1 MKTFFN
7 LIQEVQKPGLCHH
20 CGGCVTFC
28 TAINYGALELDENG
42 RPRYSD
48 IEKCIECGICHS
60 ICPEVAELDEEMKR
74 QLSWSAPIGRV
85 IETTVARAK
94 DPEVLAHG
102 TDGGVVTALLLH
114 LLDMGRIDGA
124 IVSRKVGPFRRW
136 PWLAITRDE
145 ILEAAGF
152 HFDTMHGMTHFS
164 KVYSSLYSTFSPS
177 ILELGEVAK
186 KRLNRVA
193 FVGTPCQIN
202 TLRRMEVMGIVP
214 SGTIK
219 YHFGLFCTGNFHF
232 GPEQRQK
239 LEELGGFS
247 WDDVAKV
254 NVKENL
260 MIHLKSKEVLE
271 IPLDQIDFLKRYAC
285 HYCDDYAAEY
295 ADISFGGIGAE
306 EGWTT
311 VITRTPLGRAVLA
324 DSKGTDI
331 EIFDYRDNSSF
342 AADALAKVIE
352 WSEKKKQHA
361 AAKHQELEKK
371 AVRVLG

>member
-1 MKTFFN
+1 
-7 LIQEVQKPGLCHH
+7 
-20 CGGCVTFC
+20 
-28 TAINYGALELDENG
+28 
-42 RPRYSD
+42 
-48 IEKCIECGICHS
+48 
-60 ICPEVAELDEEMKR
+60 
-74 QLSWSAPIGRV
+74 
-85 IETTVARAK
+85 
-94 DPEVLAHG
+94 
-102 TDGGVVTALLLH
+102 
-114 LLDMGRIDGA
+114 
-124 IVSRKVGPFRRW
+124 
-136 PWLAITRDE
+136 
-145 ILEAAGF
+145 
-152 HFDTMHGMTHFS
+152 MHGMTHFS

-186 KRLNRVA
+186 RRLNRVA

-239 LEELGGFS
+239 LEALGGFS

-254 NVKENL
+254 NVKETL

-285 HYCDDYAAEY
+285 HYCDDYASEY
-295 ADISFGGIGAE
+295 ADISFGGIGAA

-324 DSKGTDI
+324 DSKGSDI
-331 EIFDYRDNSSF
+331 EIFDYKDNPNF

-352 WSEKKKQHA
+352 WSEKKKHHA